1 MGTKESAPTIYHS
14 PVFILLS
21 LNSVGAAEKDFSG
34 QSVARTLTVGVDSR
48 MNPTPVEPTLPA
60 GLSLE
65 RSGATTTVSISWR
78 NMASW
83 GLLPLG
89 LVAAAIPVGLFF
101 KLRDLPWNDPIQ
113 LLVVVFGI
121 VGLVFSY
128 IVIRRLLNVTRL
140 EITPQRIT
148 ISHGP
153 LPWRRPSKVATDTI
167 RTVEVR
173 PYQWRHEGSV
183 ATHYH
188 VWSVH
193 KEGHE
198 TCLLERDTTKEQ
210 ATQVRDEIQRMLDTR
225 A

>member
-1 MGTKESAPTIYHS
+1 MAPAYSHPQFHAPLSKHSSSA
-14 PVFILLS
+14 
-21 LNSVGAAEKDFSG
+21 
-34 QSVARTLTVGVDSR
+34 QVARPLTVEVKFR
-48 MNPTPVEPTLPA
+48 MNPTPDSPPLA
-60 GLSLE
+60 DGLSVQRLDT
-65 RSGATTTVSISWR
+65 RVILSISWR

-83 GLLPLG
+83 ALLPLG
-89 LVAAAIPVGLFF
+89 MVAASIPVGLFF

-167 RTVEVR
+167 RTIEVR
-173 PYQWRHEGSV
+173 PYQWRYEGSV

-198 TCLLERDTTKEQ
+198 ICLLERDTTKKQ
-210 ATQVRDEIQRMLDTR
+210 ATQVRDEIQRILDVGAAR
-225 A
+225 NPEQAEPC

>member
-1 MGTKESAPTIYHS
+1 
-14 PVFILLS
+14 
-21 LNSVGAAEKDFSG
+21 
-34 QSVARTLTVGVDSR
+34 
-48 MNPTPVEPTLPA
+48 MNPTPDSPPLA
-60 GLSLE
+60 DGLSVQRLDT
-65 RSGATTTVSISWR
+65 RVILSISWR

-83 GLLPLG
+83 ALLPLG
-89 LVAAAIPVGLFF
+89 MVAASIPVGLFF

-113 LLVVVFGI
+113 LLLVVFGI

-167 RTVEVR
+167 RTIEVR
-173 PYQWRHEGSV
+173 PYQWRYEGSV

-198 TCLLERDTTKEQ
+198 ICLLERDTTKEQ
-210 ATQVRDEIQRMLDTR
+210 ATQVRDEIQRILDVGAAR
-225 A
+225 NPEQAEPG

>member
-1 MGTKESAPTIYHS
+1 
-14 PVFILLS
+14 
-21 LNSVGAAEKDFSG
+21 
-34 QSVARTLTVGVDSR
+34 
-48 MNPTPVEPTLPA
+48 MNPTPVARSLPA

-65 RSGATTTVSISWR
+65 RFHANTVISIRWR

-89 LVAAAIPVGLFF
+89 LVAAVIPVGLFF
-101 KLRDLPWNDPIQ
+101 KLRDLPWNDPVQ

-140 EITPQRIT
+140 EVTPQRIR

-153 LPWRRPSKVATDTI
+153 VPWRRPSEVTTDTI

-173 PYQWRHEGSV
+173 PFQWRYDGGV

-188 VWSVH
+188 VWAVH
-193 KEGHE
+193 EEGQE
-198 TCLLERDTTKEQ
+198 TCLLERDTTAEQ
-210 ATQVRDEIQRMLDTR
+210 ANLVRDEIQHVLEAR
-225 A
+225 AAGKRN

>member
-1 MGTKESAPTIYHS
+1 MAPAYSHPQFHAPLSKHSSSA
-14 PVFILLS
+14 
-21 LNSVGAAEKDFSG
+21 
-34 QSVARTLTVGVDSR
+34 QVARPLTVEVKFR
-48 MNPTPVEPTLPA
+48 MNPTPDSPPLA
-60 GLSLE
+60 DGLSVQRLDT
-65 RSGATTTVSISWR
+65 RVILSISWR

-83 GLLPLG
+83 ALLPLG
-89 LVAAAIPVGLFF
+89 MVAASIPVGLFF

-128 IVIRRLLNVTRL
+128 IVIRQLLNVTRL

-167 RTVEVR
+167 RTIEVR
-173 PYQWRHEGSV
+173 PYQWRYEGSV

-198 TCLLERDTTKEQ
+198 ICLLERDTTKEQ
-210 ATQVRDEIQRMLDTR
+210 ATQVRDEIQRILDVGAAR
-225 A
+225 NPEQAEPG